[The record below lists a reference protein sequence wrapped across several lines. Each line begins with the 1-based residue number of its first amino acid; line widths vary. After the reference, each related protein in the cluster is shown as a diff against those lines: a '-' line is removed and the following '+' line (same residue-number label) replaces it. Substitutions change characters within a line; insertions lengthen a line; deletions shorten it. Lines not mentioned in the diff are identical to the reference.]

1 MPLITTAILFVFVF
15 VVDADTAV
23 DASIV
28 PVATGRVSVPDPAAD
43 GALIVM
49 LPDVSPATTIELK
62 IVLLLTLLDLD

>member
-1 MPLITTAILFVFVF
+1 VPLITTAILLVFVF

-28 PVATGRVSVPDPAAD
+28 PVATGKVSVPDPATS

-49 LPDVSPATTIELK
+49 APLVFPATEIELMLPPY
-62 IVLLLTLLDLD
+62 LLVCCFL

>member
-28 PVATGRVSVPDPAAD
+28 PVATGSVSVPDPAAD
-43 GALIVM
+43 GAAM
-49 LPDVSPATTIELK
+49 EMAPETSPATEIELM
-62 IVLLLTLLDLD
+62 LFL